1 MTTGTQADIKGSKT
15 EEISVIEF
23 IQISK
28 KWWRYILS
36 KWLVIGLVG
45 LIAACIGLIYAW
57 VKKPVYTAELTFASE
72 SESGGNINAYA
83 GIAAQFGL
91 NLGGSSSN
99 AFEGENLM
107 HLMSSRKL
115 IEKTLLTS
123 VNINQRNYFL
133 INYYIQAHD
142 LEKKYSKV
150 FSKEGSVYFTIN
162 TGSYSRQRDS
172 VLIEISKDLSK
183 SLDIEKIDKR
193 SDIISVKLQ
202 DKDELFTKVFVEELV
217 NNVIQYYTD
226 YKIKKTRQ
234 NVAILQ
240 RQTDSVRNL
249 INGNIVDIAVSSDLN
264 VNPTR
269 QIVRTGIQRKQVDA
283 QVNGAL
289 YTELVKN
296 LELSKL
302 TLRKETPLIQIID
315 TPMLPLEKKKMGR
328 LTGAIIFGFIG
339 GLLALI
345 FFTLKRIFTS
355 PDTSLSL

>member
-1 MTTGTQADIKGSKT
+1 MQSKA

-23 IQISK
+23 IQMGK
-28 KWWRYILS
+28 KWWKFIIS
-36 KWLVIGLVG
+36 KWLIIGVTG
-45 LIAACIGLIYAW
+45 LIAACIGLVYAW
-57 VKKPVYTAELTFASE
+57 TKKPLYTAELTFASE
-72 SESGGNINAYA
+72 NESGGNINAYA

-107 HLMSSRKL
+107 RLMGSRRL

-123 VNINQRNYFL
+123 ADINQKEYLL
-133 INYYIQAHD
+133 INYYIRAHE
-142 LEKKYSKV
+142 LEKKYRKT
-150 FSKEGSVYFTIN
+150 FPKEGSIYFTTTVN
-162 TGSYSRQRDS
+162 PFGRQRDS
-172 VLIEISKDLSK
+172 LMIEISKDLSK
-183 SLDIEKIDKR
+183 LLEIEKIDKR

-202 DKDELFTKVFVEELV
+202 DYDELFAKAFVEELV
-217 NNVIQYYTD
+217 TNVIQYYTD

-249 INGNIVDIAVSSDLN
+249 INGNIVDIALSSDLN

-302 TLRKETPLIQIID
+302 ALRKETPLIQIID
-315 TPMLPLEKKKMGR
+315 TPMLPLDKKKLGR
-328 LTGAIIFGFIG
+328 LMGAIIFGFLG
-339 GLLALI
+339 GLSAII
-345 FFTLKRIFTS
+345 FFTFKRLVS
-355 PDTSLSL
+355 SSHTSLSL